1 MTPAGGDDRL
11 VSIVIVSH
19 NNWPDLELAIES
31 ALNQSHPEV
40 EVILVDNGSTDATR
54 AEVERHYSGRIR
66 CIWQANLQGSAGYNR
81 GIAESRGAFIQLL
94 DGDDFIAPN
103 KVSRQLETFRD
114 FPDTDIVYGDARQIQ
129 AGTGRPWWRDWSTTS
144 HDDMLLALLDPPGG
158 TVGLLPNS
166 VLFRRRACDRV
177 GPWDEDI
184 LSADPDYWL
193 RAAWAGCVFRYCPGS
208 WCFHRRR
215 DDSVSRKSRAMLE
228 RMDQT
233 WVKALDYID
242 REPYRSLAASHLAR
256 LRAGFAIS
264 APDITS
270 EKRLEL
276 LRSARKLSPQAITR
290 SGYTFARLT
299 LAIPGARITVQ
310 SRAMKAVRRAVG
322 RALGILPRP
331 GDGWHE

>member
-1 MTPAGGDDRL
+1 MTVRSDSL
-11 VSIVIVSH
+11 VSVIIVSH

-31 ALNQSHPEV
+31 ALNQSHRDIEV
-40 EVILVDNGSTDATR
+40 VLVDNGSTDATHD
-54 AEVERHYSGRIR
+54 EVERLYPGRIR
-66 CIWQANLQGSAGYNR
+66 CIWQSNLQGSAGYNR
-81 GIAESRGAFIQLL
+81 GIAESGGEFIQLL

-103 KVSRQLETFRD
+103 KIGKQLETFRD

-144 HDDMLLALLDPPGG
+144 HDDMLLALLDPPEG

-166 VLFRRRACDRV
+166 VLFRREACERV
-177 GPWDEDI
+177 GPWDEEI

-193 RAAWAGCVFRYCPGS
+193 RAAWSGCVFRYCPGS

-215 DDSVSRKSRAMLE
+215 ENSVSRKSRAMLE

-233 WVKALDYID
+233 WMKALGYID
-242 REPYRSLAASHLAR
+242 REPYRSLVASHLAR
-256 LRAGFAIS
+256 LRAGLAIS

-270 EKRLEL
+270 DRRLEL
-276 LRSARKLSPQAITR
+276 LRSARELSPGSITPAA
-290 SGYTFARLT
+290 YALARLT
-299 LAIPGARITVQ
+299 LAIPGARAAVQ
-310 SRAMKAVRRAVG
+310 STAMKPVRRAVG
-322 RALGILPRP
+322 RAFGILSRP

>member
-1 MTPAGGDDRL
+1 MTDARSASAL

-19 NNWPDLELAIES
+19 DNWPDLELAIES
-31 ALNQSHPEV
+31 ALNQSHPDV

-54 AEVERHYSGRIR
+54 GEVERRYAGRIR
-66 CIWQANLQGSAGYNR
+66 WVWQENLQGSAGYNR

-103 KVSRQLETFRD
+103 KIAKQLETFRS
-114 FPDTDIVYGDARQIQ
+114 FPRTDIVYGDARQIQ
-129 AGTGRPWWRDWSTTS
+129 AGTGGPWWRDWATTS

-166 VLFRRRACDRV
+166 VLFRRETLDRV

-193 RAAWAGCVFRYCPGS
+193 RAAWAGCVFTYCPGS

-215 DDSVSRKSRAMLE
+215 DDSISRQSRAMLE

-233 WVKALDYID
+233 WVKALGYID
-242 REPYRSLAASHLAR
+242 REPYRSLVAAHLAR
-256 LRAGFAIS
+256 LRFGVAIS
-264 APDITS
+264 APDITGA
-270 EKRLEL
+270 RRAEL
-276 LRSARKLSPQAITR
+276 LQSARELSPAAIPA
-290 SGYTFARLT
+290 SAYALAKIT
-299 LAIPGARITVQ
+299 LAVPGARAAVQ
-310 SRAMKAVRRAVG
+310 SGAMKSLRRSVG
-322 RALGILPRP
+322 RGLGVLRRP